1 MSSLVHIF
9 HGRIVLHA
17 HIFHGRFVCET
28 HIFHGKNVMEGG
40 KMAQK
45 SPDRG
50 GRGWGKGAGL
60 YGLFRVGFGGGGLLL
75 FFELGDA
82 LCEAYILLA

>member
-1 MSSLVHIF
+1 MLD
-9 HGRIVLHA
+9 A

-28 HIFHGKNVMEGG
+28 HIFHGKNVMEGVR
-40 KMAQK
+40 KAQK

-50 GRGWGKGAGL
+50 GRGWGKGEGL

-82 LCEAYILLA
+82 QQGGVDVLADVLGVQLAHEG